1 MSTSFRSLF
10 AVLALLLV
18 MPVTAALSTAPQP
31 ATSIEEL
38 ARQQFDAAMEQGRWA
53 PPASNLQSVAA
64 GIGGLETTSPRCL
77 PSCAADDGRF
87 LAVAAGAALVTL
99 SDSSLDV
106 QMASPGDLA
115 SFSVGVFDG
124 DANAANG
131 NWDIGSAPYTYT
143 LYADA
148 SRDGSDPTVVA
159 GPFTSASM
167 PNNGWFDFTVVN
179 HPAAQTPSGNYFYRL
194 RVENQDPA
202 LTVLNSFKLRSDGV
216 ATIEVAQQP
225 FGFYAPIQSFG
236 DAQII
241 FPDFPTYDPNA
252 GSGDLGYTTYDG
264 TFDFFIDVA
273 SREDDLVIWGGD
285 LDRGSYNGVDLDTD
299 DPDTPNAPFL
309 PDWATDDTV
318 PEGVAVGLPGTTG
331 NPADDTS
338 PVGLGVYLVRSP
350 SIEFTLEAP
359 DGAEYDNFNP
369 SGNQE
374 WEQYRL
380 TTGVFDPATADAPA
394 ADLPPGV
401 YTIRVRGVDMQNLN
415 FWRFFHPLLC
425 VDDQGVPCEP
435 LRSFLLGD
443 RVWMDL
449 DGNGVQDAGEPG
461 IEGVELELL
470 DSDGDVLGTA
480 VTDADGLYTFP
491 VDAGVYSVAVADSN
505 FGAGGALDGLE
516 LTSGF
521 DQFDAEVVDD
531 NILTLDFGYVANG
544 SIGNFVWYDANG
556 DGIFNEDPGSGLG
569 GVVLTLTE
577 AGDDGVLGT
586 GDDVTVGTTVTDAG
600 GVYDFLNLPSGLYQ
614 VDVDEATVPD
624 NLVLSTGNEPF
635 VVALAPG
642 EDFDDADFGYAP
654 DIAGCSACDGKVT
667 ELTMRYFGDADG
679 VQVEIRIRNKGTL
692 LYSGVLDS
700 GDVFSFVGQDKKG
713 TVGPAIEIFVD
724 GQYVAM
730 LHTSCSEPIGPG
742 TVAGDFVVLAGSSR
756 NGGALCPVDGS
767 GGGGDP
773 DPGDCADC
781 DGKVT
786 ALTLEYL
793 GSTSAFVEVY
803 ARKGGGVRFAG
814 IVFPG
819 ETFSFTGDDK
829 KGTLGP
835 SIDIDVD

>member
-1 MSTSFRSLF
+1 
-10 AVLALLLV
+10 
-18 MPVTAALSTAPQP
+18 
-31 ATSIEEL
+31 
-38 ARQQFDAAMEQGRWA
+38 
-53 PPASNLQSVAA
+53 
-64 GIGGLETTSPRCL
+64 
-77 PSCAADDGRF
+77 
-87 LAVAAGAALVTL
+87 
-99 SDSSLDV
+99 
-106 QMASPGDLA
+106 MASPGDLA

-131 NWDIGSAPYTYT
+131 NWDIGNAPYTYT

-148 SRDGSDPTVVA
+148 GRDGSDTTVVA

-179 HPAAQTPSGNYFYRL
+179 NPAAQAPSGNYFYRL
-194 RVENQDPA
+194 RVENQNPA
-202 LTVLNSFKLRSDGV
+202 LTVLNSFKVRSNGV

-252 GSGDLGYTTYDG
+252 GPGDVGYTTYDG
-264 TFDFFIDVA
+264 TFDFFIHVN

-285 LDRGSYNGVDLDTD
+285 LDRGSYNGMDQDTD

-309 PDWATDDTV
+309 PPWATDDAV

-374 WEQYRL
+374 WEQFRL
-380 TTGVFDPATADAPA
+380 DTGPFDPATADAPA
-394 ADLPPGV
+394 DDLPAGV

-425 VDDQGVPCEP
+425 VDEEGMACEP

-443 RVWMDL
+443 TVWL
-449 DGNGVQDAGEPG
+449 DNNGNGVQDAGEPG
-461 IEGVELELL
+461 IEGVILELL
-470 DSDGDVLGTA
+470 DSDGDILGTV
-480 VTDADGLYTFP
+480 VTDADGYYEFP
-491 VDAGVYSVAVADSN
+491 VDAGVYSVAVTASN
-505 FGAGGALDGLE
+505 FDAGGALEGLE
-516 LTSGF
+516 LTSETDLF
-521 DQFDAEVVDD
+521 DVEVTDA
-531 NILTLDFGYVANG
+531 NILTLDFGYQATG
-544 SIGNFVWYDANG
+544 SFGNFVWYDANG

-569 GVVLTLTE
+569 GVTLTLTE

-586 GDDVTVGTTVTDAG
+586 ADDVVIGTTVTDAG
-600 GVYDFLNLPSGLYQ
+600 GAYDFLNLPPGLYQ
-614 VDVDEATVPD
+614 VDVDESTVPAG
-624 NLVLSTGNEPF
+624 LMLSTGNEPF
-635 VVALAPG
+635 VVTLGAG

-654 DIAGCSACDGKVT
+654 NIAGCSACDGKVS
-667 ELTMRYFGDADG
+667 ELTLRYFGDADG
-679 VQVEIRIRNKGTL
+679 VQVEIRTRHAGDL

-713 TVGPAIEIFVD
+713 TMGPSIEIFVN

-730 LHTSCSEPIGPG
+730 LHTSCSVPIGPG

-756 NGGALCPVDGS
+756 NGGALCPVDG
-767 GGGGDP
+767 GNGGGDP
-773 DPGDCADC
+773 GPGDCGAC
-781 DGKVT
+781 EGKVT
-786 ALTLEYL
+786 TLTLEYL
-793 GSTSAFVEVY
+793 GAGSGFVEVF
-803 ARKGGGVRFAG
+803 ANKGGGVRFAG

-819 ETFSFTGDDK
+819 ETFSFTGADK

-835 SIDIDVD
+835 SIDVDVDGQFNTEIHTSCSVPIGPGLVVGDFLVVEGASRNGGDLCPLDGGDDDDDDDDGGQG